1 MVEKSKGIGDDIKK
15 ITDKLGIS
23 KAVKTIFGD
32 DCGCAERQAK
42 LNSMFP
48 NFKNIR
54 AFTPDE
60 KKVYEKIIVEV
71 QKNPTIT
78 RDNQT
83 ALGILYK
90 SVFNA
95 PAKWSS
101 CTPCNKRTLENL
113 KKIYEKSCD
122 I

>member
-1 MVEKSKGIGDDIKK
+1 MVKSKGLGDDIKK

-23 KAVKTIFGD
+23 KLFGD

-54 AFTPDE
+54 AFTQDE
-60 KKVYEKIIVEV
+60 KKVYERVIVEV
-71 QKNPTIT
+71 QKSPTIS

-83 ALGILYK
+83 ALGVLYK
-90 SVFNA
+90 AVFNA

-101 CTPCNKRTLENL
+101 CSPCNKKTLKNL
-113 KKIYEKSCD
+113 QKIYEKSFD